1 MRTVGLGIQ
10 SFEKIRSNN
19 RFYVDKT
26 AFIGA
31 WFRKNDDITL
41 ITRPRRFGKTLTVD
55 MLNCFF
61 SRTYEGR
68 SALFDG
74 LEVFSDQEIMLLQGT
89 VPTIKLS
96 FAGVKGKNFRELLRA
111 CL

>member
-19 RFYVDKT
+19 QFYVDKT

-31 WFRKNDDITL
+31 WVRKNDDITL

-74 LEVFSDQEIMLLQGT
+74 LEVFRIRRSCSCRERFRRS
-89 VPTIKLS
+89 S
-96 FAGVKGKNFRELLRA
+96 FRLPG
-111 CL
+111 